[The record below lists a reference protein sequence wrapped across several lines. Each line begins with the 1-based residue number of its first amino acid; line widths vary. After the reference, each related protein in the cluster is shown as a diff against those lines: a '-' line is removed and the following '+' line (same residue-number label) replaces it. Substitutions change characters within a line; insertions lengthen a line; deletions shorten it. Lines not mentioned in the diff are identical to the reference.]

1 MEKYMTDSNE
11 TSLLAD
17 AGKLLIGAL
26 LGATVLG
33 VASYFIANQ
42 TSDELTDA
50 EDAFDDESL
59 NGEDS

>member
-1 MEKYMTDSNE
+1 MECFMNESKE

-17 AGKLLIGAL
+17 AGKLLIGAV

-42 TSDELTDA
+42 TSDELTVA

>member
-1 MEKYMTDSNE
+1 MNESKE

-17 AGKLLIGAL
+17 AGKLLIGAV

-42 TSDELTDA
+42 TSDELTVT

>member
-1 MEKYMTDSNE
+1 MNESKE

-17 AGKLLIGAL
+17 AGKLLIGAV

-33 VASYFIANQ
+33 FASYFIAHQ
-42 TSDELTDA
+42 TSDELTVA

>member
-1 MEKYMTDSNE
+1 MNESKE

-17 AGKLLIGAL
+17 AGKLLIGAV

-42 TSDELTDA
+42 TSDELTVA

>member
-1 MEKYMTDSNE
+1 MTDSNE